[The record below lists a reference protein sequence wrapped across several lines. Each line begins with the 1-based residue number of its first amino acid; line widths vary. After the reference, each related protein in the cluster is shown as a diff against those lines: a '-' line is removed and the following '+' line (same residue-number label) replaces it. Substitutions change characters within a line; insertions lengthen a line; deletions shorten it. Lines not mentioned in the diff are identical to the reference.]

1 MTGNGTF
8 TAILSGN
15 ASLAAENFSGTFTI
29 NPGLPEREGPGAALC
44 PGNVEKPHCLGEP
57 GALRAQ

>member
-44 PGNVEKPHCLGEP
+44 PGQRRKTSLP
-57 GALRAQ
+57 G